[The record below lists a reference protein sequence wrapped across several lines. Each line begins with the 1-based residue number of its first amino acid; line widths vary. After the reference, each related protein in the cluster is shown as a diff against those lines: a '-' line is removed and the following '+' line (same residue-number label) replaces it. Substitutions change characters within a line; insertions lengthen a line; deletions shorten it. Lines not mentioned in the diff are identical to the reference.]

1 LKLQRIRNPFLS
13 TLTNYSAAK
22 ELKTNNFSF
31 LFRIYLSSTKSKM
44 KSLIF
49 SLILFSNIIFLV
61 SCKDTSPQPSDLV
74 GNYIVTMSLRDGVV
88 NTEAIKDSINE
99 AMSKASEELNKA
111 KLEMN
116 EEFNFSDIDTT
127 TSEGKIEYAA
137 KKLGKTIAEA
147 GLGMGELG
155 KEMGSLF
162 SGLAEG
168 GIGMTKA
175 LLENMT
181 LDVELQADGNIM
193 ASGSMLNIGL
203 NDKTWKVVGDDFI
216 IADANNN
223 EDQILKISERS
234 DVGFTL
240 TKDDIIIK
248 LVKK

>member
-1 LKLQRIRNPFLS
+1 
-13 TLTNYSAAK
+13 
-22 ELKTNNFSF
+22 
-31 LFRIYLSSTKSKM
+31 M
-44 KSLIF
+44 KSLILSF
-49 SLILFSNIIFLV
+49 IVFSNIVLLI

-74 GNYIVTMSLRDGVV
+74 GNYTVTLSLRDGVV
-88 NTEAIKDSINE
+88 NTEAIKDSIND

-116 EEFNFSDIDTT
+116 EEFNFADIDTT
-127 TSEGKIEYAA
+127 TPEGKIEYAA
-137 KKLGKTIAEA
+137 KKFGKTIAEA

-168 GIGMTKA
+168 GIGITKS

-181 LDVELQADGNIM
+181 FDVELQAEGNIM
-193 ASGSMLNIGL
+193 ASGSVLNIGL

-216 IADANNN
+216 IMDANQK
-223 EDQILKISERS
+223 EDQILKIKERS
-234 DVGFTL
+234 DRGLTL
-240 TKDDIIIK
+240 TKDDIIII